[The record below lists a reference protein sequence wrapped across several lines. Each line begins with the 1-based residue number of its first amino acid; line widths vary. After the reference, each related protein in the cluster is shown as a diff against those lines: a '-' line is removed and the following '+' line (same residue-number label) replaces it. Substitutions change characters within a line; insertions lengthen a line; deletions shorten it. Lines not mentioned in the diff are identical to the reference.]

1 MRFINLNNLL
11 LVLIIFEFLPNPD
24 CSTMEEEK
32 KKIFKLLQN
41 LVLSSK
47 GGVQLERLNRKSGS
61 AYVGCFEGP
70 WLSFL

>member
-1 MRFINLNNLL
+1 MKEAGKIDEYTAGKL
-11 LVLIIFEFLPNPD
+11 
-24 CSTMEEEK
+24 SKEEK